1 MSKITTSIDKCKT
14 CKNRTYCSSFCY
26 GSLYESSLFK
36 LIKEKIKNMI
46 IEKLKLWGVQNEFDR
61 QNKKRC
67 WSK

>member
-26 GSLYESSLFK
+26 GSLYESSLLK

-46 IEKLKLWGVQNEFDR
+46 IEKLKL
-61 QNKKRC
+61 
-67 WSK
+67 